1 MPEFLR
7 KSSGRRRLLH
17 QRVRVLRGP
26 VLANNS
32 PLDTLKPRGTPQ
44 LRVYHSDR
52 ILREP
57 QSPGLDLLTHRLEV
71 PFHSIHANRD
81 GIDQRK
87 DFECFASTGVNTPE
101 IMFPTHG
108 GSAPRCAQPLRP
120 RFRALPGQRSE
131 KGISQQLSPWLPGVL
146 LSSAVPGD
154 FSANLNLIANNSA
167 HNLKPSQKTLR
178 NRAILAHWNAT
189 VFGGSPILLSNQ
201 WDRRV

>member
-44 LRVYHSDR
+44 LRVYQSDR

-87 DFECFASTGVNTPE
+87 GLRMLCQDRRKHACDNVSDTQRLSSQICSSRCYGSRFHALTGSEVRREFIARN
-101 IMFPTHG
+101 
-108 GSAPRCAQPLRP
+108 
-120 RFRALPGQRSE
+120 RALPDPRVPSDLDLAFGSRTRRPR
-131 KGISQQLSPWLPGVL
+131 IPG
-146 LSSAVPGD
+146 
-154 FSANLNLIANNSA
+154 
-167 HNLKPSQKTLR
+167 
-178 NRAILAHWNAT
+178 HWPT
-189 VFGGSPILLSNQ
+189 C
-201 WDRRV
+201 RY